1 MVQTFSVNVFQIK
14 VSCKMNVFKK
24 QCSKDNLLHNLVET
38 FSTKFTEAVLPLL
51 MIKNKKKRFI
61 GFWLFLTIEFI
72 NSYLLLL
79 KLVFAILEKVWR
91 KLTMKI
97 FHMKKKSWKP
107 RLCFCN
113 RKNIMQLRLTV
124 TRTSESS
131 KWRNLDDWND
141 KETFYW

>member
-1 MVQTFSVNVFQIK
+1 MLMVQTFSVNVFQIK

-79 KLVFAILEKVWR
+79 KLVFAILEKV
-91 KLTMKI
+91 
-97 FHMKKKSWKP
+97 
-107 RLCFCN
+107 
-113 RKNIMQLRLTV
+113 
-124 TRTSESS
+124 
-131 KWRNLDDWND
+131 
-141 KETFYW
+141 